1 MAQKVAAQPAKFR
14 QLEQIIAGLGEG
26 VILVDPD
33 QQIVWA
39 NNAALKMHGITALP
53 DLGADISEYRKRFI
67 LKYRNNHSLELGD
80 YPIERV
86 VAGEAFEDVIVEVTS
101 AADPELQWVHRV
113 RSLVLTDEN
122 DHPDCLVLIIQDA
135 SDHFEAE
142 ERFEKTFNA
151 NPAPAV
157 IARLSDLRYVKVNQ
171 GFLEMTGYD
180 RHQIIGRSVYEVDVL
195 QNADK
200 KEIGIER
207 LQEGRTIPQ
216 MEAHLNLPSGGTKA
230 VVVAGQPIEISDH
243 GCMLFTFMDMEPRK
257 KAEDAL
263 RQSEERFAKSFRLAP
278 VPTFI
283 CHAKTGLILDV
294 NDAFASATGFQRI
307 HAVGSSAVEL
317 ELWNELEAAARL
329 EEHMAK
335 TGGMRNIEIQVR
347 TKAGVKLDCLV
358 SSETV
363 TISGEPC
370 ILSVLQDIT
379 ERRQSEMELFEAIE
393 AVMQDATWFSRTII
407 EKIAAMRQPYGT
419 NKPASV
425 LADLSFRE
433 TQILT
438 LICEGL
444 ADKQIATQLKLAP
457 NTVRNHVATVYRKIN
472 VHRRGEAVV
481 WGRERGLCQTNKEK
495 SVTKGK
501 GKVQMR

>member
-1 MAQKVAAQPAKFR
+1 MAKKSAQPGKFR
-14 QLEQIIAGLGEG
+14 QLQQIIAGLGEG
-26 VILVDPD
+26 VVLVDPD
-33 QQIVWA
+33 QRVLWA
-39 NNAALKMHGITALP
+39 NGAALQMHGITAIEE
-53 DLGADISEYRKRFI
+53 LGANITEYRKRFI
-67 LKYRNNHSLELGD
+67 LKYRNNHALELGD

-86 VAGEAFEDVIVEVTS
+86 VAGEAFQDVVVEVTA
-101 AADPELQWVHRV
+101 AADPEQQWVHRV
-113 RSLVLTDEN
+113 RSLVLTDDDDE
-122 DHPDCLVLIIQDA
+122 PDCLVLIIQDA

-157 IARLSDLRYVKVNQ
+157 IARLSDLRYIKVNQ

-195 QNADK
+195 QRGDK
-200 KEIGIER
+200 KEVGIAR
-207 LQEGRTIPQ
+207 LEEGRTIPQ
-216 MEAHLNLPSGGTKA
+216 MEAELSLPSGGTKT
-230 VVVAGQPIEISDH
+230 VIVAGQPIEISDH
-243 GCMLFTFMDMEPRK
+243 GCMLFTFMDMEPRR

-283 CHAKTGLILDV
+283 SHADTGLILDI
-294 NDAFASATGFQRI
+294 NDAFATATGFQRV

-317 ELWNELEAAARL
+317 ALWSELEAAARL
-329 EEHMAK
+329 EGHMAK
-335 TGGMRNIEIQVR
+335 TGSMRNIEVQVQ
-347 TKAGVKLDCLV
+347 TKTGGRLDCLISAEKV
-358 SSETV
+358 S
-363 TISGEPC
+363 INGEPC
-370 ILSVLQDIT
+370 ILSILQDIT

-393 AVMQDATWFSRTII
+393 AVMQDASWFSRTII

-419 NKPASV
+419 NRAAPA
-425 LADLSFRE
+425 LAALSSRE

-438 LICEGL
+438 LICEGM

-457 NTVRNHVATVYRKIN
+457 NTIRNHVATIYRKID

-481 WGRERGLCQTNKEK
+481 WGRERGLCKTKTENSATKMK
-495 SVTKGK
+495 S
-501 GKVQMR
+501 KVQMR